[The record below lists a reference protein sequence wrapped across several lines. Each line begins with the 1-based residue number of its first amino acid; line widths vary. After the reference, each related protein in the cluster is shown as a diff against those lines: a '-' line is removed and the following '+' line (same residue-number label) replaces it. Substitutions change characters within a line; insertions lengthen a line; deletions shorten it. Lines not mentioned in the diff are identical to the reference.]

1 MDHVKVVVPTPEG
14 FGSEG
19 AWAEPV
25 DVAAGRYRIDNVL
38 FFADGVSLD
47 DIVRCEPNAA
57 GRLIAVEVV
66 ERSANATLTFAP
78 ADDTMDRDGRDTVCR
93 RLVSRIADRHGD
105 TVSSESGMGYVTVCL
120 PPDRLDRVLAT
131 VATEHDPDGTVDHD
145 RQTVGRW
152 RFFAV
157 THPAW
162 DVPNPIDGADELL
175 AEPAPE
181 IFAVD
186 WPEPDD
192 DLVASW
198 PPEFVDHLRSWASTD
213 ARMRDVLDRRMYVQA
228 VGIAG
233 RDALMHELGGEE
245 VGPAPF
251 RLLTTEAD
259 DDIRQD
265 WLAAHIDGQVRWCPG
280 DAANE
285 RMRRFFGRL
294 GLDPDADPYR
304 PVSVGPSD

>member
-1 MDHVKVVVPTPEG
+1 MGHVKIVVPSPD
-14 FGSEG
+14 GSRSER
-19 AWAEPV
+19 AWAEPL

-57 GRLIAVEVV
+57 GDLVAVEVV
-66 ERSANATLTFAP
+66 ERSSNATFTFCP
-78 ADDTMDRDGRDTVCR
+78 DDDTMDPDGRDRACR
-93 RLVSRIADRHGD
+93 RLISRIADRHGD
-105 TVSSESGMGYVTVCL
+105 TVSSESGMGFVTVCA
-120 PPDRLDRVLAT
+120 PPDLAESVLAT

-145 RQTVGRW
+145 QQRVGRW

-157 THPAW
+157 AHPAW
-162 DVPNPIDGADELL
+162 EVPSPIDGADVLL

-181 IFAVD
+181 ILGVD
-186 WPEPDD
+186 WPETDD

-198 PPEFVDHLRSWASTD
+198 PPEFVELLREWASTD
-213 ARMRDVLDRRMYVQA
+213 ERMRDVLDRRMYVQA
-228 VGIAG
+228 VGIFG
-233 RDALMHELGGEE
+233 RESLMQELGGEE

-259 DDIRQD
+259 DSIVQD
-265 WLAAHIDGQVRWCPG
+265 WLAAHIDGQVRWCRG
-280 DAANE
+280 DDANE
-285 RMRRFFGRL
+285 RMRRFFGRF

-304 PVSVGPSD
+304 PVPIGPS